1 MTDTSLKSMTY
12 RGPSM
17 NPIFKTGDILEIIKY
32 DSNSIKCGDVV
43 VFQSPRSNRKITHRV
58 VSNSSQG
65 IRTRG
70 DNVLKVDEY
79 ILTIDDIM
87 GKVISIRRGKKKR
100 RIHGGVRGQLYAG
113 VIKVMRRFDYLISKI
128 LHYPYYLI
136 VRSGIF
142 SHIFPLH
149 LNTRVLYFK
158 RESGLEM
165 KLVWGKYIIGR
176 IPAGKDKWIIKRPFR
191 LFIDVETLPNRAEH
205 LVNHKNES
213 RIIDEQKGSYRI

>member
-1 MTDTSLKSMTY
+1 
-12 RGPSM
+12 M
-17 NPIFKTGDILEIIKY
+17 NPLFKAGDILEIIKY
-32 DSNSIKCGDVV
+32 SGNTIKCGDVV
-43 VFQSPRSNRKITHRV
+43 VFQLPGRNRKITHRI

-70 DNVLKVDEY
+70 DNAHKADDH
-79 ILTIDDIM
+79 ILTSDDII
-87 GKVISIRRGKKKR
+87 GKVISIRRGKKKM

-113 VIKVMRRFDYLISKI
+113 VIRVIRRFDYLISKF
-128 LHYPYYLI
+128 LHYPYHFI
-136 VRSGIF
+136 ARSGIF
-142 SHIFPLH
+142 GHLIPVH
-149 LNTRVLYFK
+149 LNTRIINFK
-158 RESGLEM
+158 REAGLEM
-165 KLVWGKYIIGR
+165 RLVWGKNIIGR